1 MANFEN
7 LRKSGLTY
15 VLTKLKSYFVQLKDA
30 VLSVNGEKPDSSGN
44 VQINSVAYAEN
55 ISSSSSQQSE
65 GIFTFRTSGGTASVK
80 NGDAWLLSV
89 KGQSVHRGYSP
100 EVLRLSVQPMP
111 RSGEEQIIT
120 ATIDRATFIEY
131 VAASTTITLTYT
143 TEWSDD
149 PELYGITV
157 VGTPIAGDQITVVY
171 EREARGVITQSDPQT
186 FVSTG
191 WNLYN
196 HATGYA
202 KVTRYSDV
210 YGYMIEGAYSQIQ
223 FSSTLS
229 GQRVTIT
236 PQDGKFNVNGDGY
249 IWVIDGDDAT
259 TAIWLTW
266 SDWTEAH
273 DGAFE
278 AYHEAVVDLSS
289 VMESVFPNGLLNVG
303 SASDEINISSGV
315 AISRVE
321 RLEYTEGNLADAIAS
336 GREYEYDENYIYL
349 ARAADIETTISLLGN
364 YTATDHGTEY
374 FTGTSC
380 DVYALTVYGAN
391 LKNKLERDVITI
403 SPMSLTGAQKQNV
416 RNSIGAAGSDAVWS
430 VANGGTGATTA
441 EGARENLGLSEL
453 LDQDDN
459 VSLQWIAAAD
469 TYVDSSTRLCNF
481 YRRGKL
487 CLVNMNIRLKS
498 GAFTSSVTLGT
509 VPAGYRPIFTSRGI
523 WLISPFA
530 SGDVAVNSRVQFAF
544 ETGGNFTMMHADG
557 TAGFVRGTLVYVL
570 E

>member
-30 VLSVNGEKPDSSGN
+30 VLSVNGETPDSSGN

-65 GIFTFRTSGGTASVK
+65 GSFTFRTSGGTASVK

-89 KGQSVHRGYSP
+89 KGQSVHSGFSP
-100 EVLRLSVQPMP
+100 EVLRLTVNPMP
-111 RSGEEQIIT
+111 RSGDDQFIT

-131 VAASTTITLTYT
+131 VAGSTTITLTYT
-143 TEWSDD
+143 TEWSED
-149 PELYGITV
+149 PALYGITV
-157 VGTPIAGDQITVVY
+157 NNTPVAGDQITVVY

-249 IWVIDGDDAT
+249 VWVTDGDDAT
-259 TAIWLTW
+259 TAVWLTW

-273 DGAFE
+273 EGAYE
-278 AYHEAVVDLSS
+278 AYHETVVDLSS
-289 VMESVFPNGLLNVG
+289 VMENVFPNGLLHVG
-303 SASDEINISSGV
+303 SVSDEINISSGV

-321 RLEYTEGNLADAIAS
+321 RLDYTEGNLADAVAS
-336 GREYEYDENYIYL
+336 GREYDYDENYIYL
-349 ARAADIETTISLLGN
+349 ARAADVETTISLLGN

-403 SPMSLTGAQKQNV
+403 SPMTLTGTQKQNV
-416 RNSIGAAGSDAVWS
+416 RNSIGAIGSDTV
-430 VANGGTGATTA
+430 VNVENGGTGGVTA
-441 EGARENLGLSEL
+441 AEARTNLGLGNVLGDINNLQNSLGEL
-453 LDQDDN
+453 KTSIINIPANGSTNLIFNGYIGVAILID
-459 VSLQWIAAAD
+459 AA
-469 TYVDSSTRLCNF
+469 STSHMCILLAHC
-481 YRRGKL
+481 
-487 CLVNMNIRLKS
+487 S
-498 GAFTSSVTLGT
+498 GAGNLTVVKLGDATSITTTKDTNRLTIANSSASVAAHGMVIRMT
-509 VPAGYRPIFTSRGI
+509 
-523 WLISPFA
+523 
-530 SGDVAVNSRVQFAF
+530 Q
-544 ETGGNFTMMHADG
+544 TGNMPT
-557 TAGFVRGTLVYVL
+557 
-570 E
+570 

>member
-44 VQINSVAYAEN
+44 VRIDSVAYAEN

-65 GIFTFRTSGGTASVK
+65 GSFTFRTSGGTASVK

-131 VAASTTITLTYT
+131 VTGSTTITLTYT
-143 TEWSDD
+143 TEWSED

-157 VGTPIAGDQITVVY
+157 NGTPLAGDQITVVY

-196 HATGYA
+196 HETGYA

-236 PQDGKFNVNGDGY
+236 PQDGKFNVNSDGY
-249 IWVIDGDDAT
+249 IWVTDGDDAT

-266 SDWTEAH
+266 SDWTEGH

-278 AYHEAVVDLSS
+278 AYNETVVDLSS

-321 RLEYTEGNLADAIAS
+321 RLDYTEGNLADAIAS

-374 FTGTSC
+374 FTDTSC

-391 LKNKLERDVITI
+391 LKNKLERDVVTI
-403 SPMSLTGAQKQNV
+403 SPMSLTGTQKQNV
-416 RNSIGAAGSDAVWS
+416 RNSIGAAGSDAIWS
-430 VANGGTGATTA
+430 VANGGTGATEPTP
-441 EGARENLGLSEL
+441 ARANLGLASV
-453 LDQDDN
+453 LDLDKKVRVTFTSGGSAYLGSTKDFDLWRRGNVVVGRINFNVSSTATGSSITIATIDN
-459 VSLQWIAAAD
+459 VD
-469 TYVDSSTRLCNF
+469 C
-481 YRRGKL
+481 
-487 CLVNMNIRLKS
+487 
-498 GAFTSSVTLGT
+498 
-509 VPAGYRPIFTSRGI
+509 RPIVPIYIT
-523 WLISPFA
+523 FA
-530 SGDVAVNSRVQFAF
+530 IQSDTTFARASVSI
-544 ETGGNFTMMHADG
+544 NADG
-557 TAGFVRGTLVYVL
+557 SITLNHPNTTSGFVRGTIVYAI
-570 E
+570 

>member
-44 VQINSVAYAEN
+44 VRIDSVAYAEN

-65 GIFTFRTSGGTASVK
+65 GTFTFRTSGGTASVK

-89 KGQSVHRGYSP
+89 KGQSVHLGYSP
-100 EVLRLSVQPMP
+100 EVLRLTVNPMP
-111 RSGEEQIIT
+111 RSGDDQFIT

-131 VAASTTITLTYT
+131 VTGSTTITLTYT
-143 TEWSDD
+143 TEWSED

-157 VGTPIAGDQITVVY
+157 NGTPIAGDQITVVY
-171 EREARGVITQSDPQT
+171 EKEARGVITQSDPQT

-249 IWVIDGDDAT
+249 IWVTDGDDAT

-266 SDWTEAH
+266 SDWTEGH
-273 DGAFE
+273 DGAYE
-278 AYHEAVVDLSS
+278 AYNETVVDLSS

-303 SASDEINISSGV
+303 SASDEINISSGM

-321 RLEYTEGNLADAIAS
+321 RLDYTESNLADAIAS

-403 SPMSLTGAQKQNV
+403 SPMTLTGTQKQNV
-416 RNSIGAAGSDAVWS
+416 RNSIGAIGSDTVIS
-430 VANGGTGATTA
+430 VENGGTGGVTA
-441 EGARENLGLSEL
+441 AEARTNLGLGDV
-453 LDQDDN
+453 LDDVDDIKHDLDGTKFIN
-459 VSLQWIAAAD
+459 KFISANGSVSF
-469 TYVDSSTRLCNF
+469 TFTSNC
-481 YRRGKL
+481 
-487 CLVNMNIRLKS
+487 
-498 GAFTSSVTLGT
+498 AFTVLIGGSTANVRSIVFGYCTSSGSISYSKIDS
-509 VPAGYRPIFTSRGI
+509 ASSNAFTIETS
-523 WLISPFA
+523 
-530 SGDVAVNSRVQFAF
+530 SRVLTFKSTASYSIYVTF
-544 ETGGNFTMMHADG
+544 IKMVG
-557 TAGFVRGTLVYVL
+557 TAPT
-570 E
+570 

>member
-44 VQINSVAYAEN
+44 VQINSVPYAEN

-65 GIFTFRTSGGTASVK
+65 GSFTFRTSGGTASVK

-89 KGQSVHRGYSP
+89 KGQSVHSGFSP
-100 EVLRLSVQPMP
+100 EVLRLTVNPMP
-111 RSGEEQIIT
+111 RSGDDPFIT
-120 ATIDRATFIEY
+120 ATIDRATFVEY
-131 VAASTTITLTYT
+131 VTGSTTITLTYT

-157 VGTPIAGDQITVVY
+157 DGTPIAGDQITVVY
-171 EREARGVITQSDPQT
+171 EKEARGVITQSDPQT

-223 FSSTLS
+223 YSSTLS

-249 IWVIDGDDAT
+249 IWVTDGDDAT

-273 DGAFE
+273 DGAYE
-278 AYHEAVVDLSS
+278 AYHETVVDLSS
-289 VMESVFPNGLLNVG
+289 VMESVFPNGLLHVG
-303 SASDEINISSGV
+303 SVSDEINISSGL

-321 RLEYTEGNLADAIAS
+321 RLDYTEGNLADAIAS
-336 GREYEYDENYIYL
+336 GREYEYDESYIYL
-349 ARAADIETTISLLGN
+349 ARAAAVETTISLIGS

-380 DVYALTVYGAN
+380 DVYATTVYGAN

-403 SPMSLTGAQKQNV
+403 SPMTLTGTQKQNV
-416 RNSIGAAGSDAVWS
+416 RNSIGAAGSDAIWS
-430 VANGGTGATTA
+430 VGNGGTGATTA
-441 EGARENLGLSEL
+441 LAARTNLGISLINISA
-453 LDQDDN
+453 N
-459 VSLQWIAAAD
+459 VGFSFASTGAFSYSTIEAYRCGNVVQVYIALRNNNTISQGTYTTVGTFTGLPAPVID
-469 TYVDSSTRLCNF
+469 THSPTVHSSTTYQYLPVARLST
-481 YRRGKL
+481 G
-487 CLVNMNIRLKS
+487 LVLSIRVFDVDMKAS
-498 GAFTSSVTLGT
+498 NNGFAFTYLC
-509 VPAGYRPIFTSRGI
+509 
-523 WLISPFA
+523 
-530 SGDVAVNSRVQFAF
+530 
-544 ETGGNFTMMHADG
+544 AD
-557 TAGFVRGTLVYVL
+557 
-570 E
+570 